1 MLTDTQAKHIIENG
15 KIYMPATSHYAHLYQ
30 KQIVVSCDYCSKS
43 NLKICIG
50 LVQQDLCLD
59 CAQRIADVFNSNK
72 YIKHTESLGGIR
84 PWPLSRMIQDSV
96 VSRQTPSPYI
106 VTNMMQDSVVP
117 TTNMMQDSIVAT
129 TNMMQESVRDTS
141 AVTDYKNAYAEW
153 QVKYNNYITAKQRA
167 QEKHHAFICV
177 EPPEKPK
184 LEDYLN

>member
-96 VSRQTPSPYI
+96 VSRQTPTPYI
-106 VTNMMQDSVVP
+106 ATYMMQDSVVP
-117 TTNMMQDSIVAT
+117 TTNMMQDSIVPT
-129 TNMMQESVRDTS
+129 TNMMQDS
-141 AVTDYKNAYAEW
+141 ARLDK
-153 QVKYNNYITAKQRA
+153 R
-167 QEKHHAFICV
+167 
-177 EPPEKPK
+177 
-184 LEDYLN
+184 